1 MLAWLASSKVISE
14 RHEQKYKTDTR
25 GEKSRLA
32 LRFCRCHAA
41 ADIFYHPTCVRARQ
55 AQLNFVLLNRHL
67 QTRRPIDSR
76 FQFKS
81 SLFWRFWSR
90 VTLYHHPHL
99 CDSITRTRLQL
110 NTCLCTCA
118 CFLALGHTD
127 CVWHRYGVE
136 CVVVCNLL
144 LTRRRPKH
152 CMCTCVSDRSSH
164 FCMGTPHAAQHSTAH
179 PHRASRAARLQH

>member
-1 MLAWLASSKVISE
+1 MQRDVGRARPSHPNPSHTRRPHAAMQPMFQSCKTQQKGFHIMLAWLASSKVISE

-81 SLFWRFWSR
+81 SLFNLAVLEPRHAVPPPPPLR
-90 VTLYHHPHL
+90 QHHTHTSSTEHLPLHL
-99 CDSITRTRLQL
+99 CLFS
-110 NTCLCTCA
+110 CS
-118 CFLALGHTD
+118 
-127 CVWHRYGVE
+127 W
-136 CVVVCNLL
+136 
-144 LTRRRPKH
+144 
-152 CMCTCVSDRSSH
+152 
-164 FCMGTPHAAQHSTAH
+164 
-179 PHRASRAARLQH
+179 PHRLCVASLRR